1 MAETMI
7 ERRDFLAGLGA
18 AAGAAIL
25 PPAATAAVAGGD
37 ARRLQAPSDPWRDLR
52 AQFQFPPGYAYFN
65 TAGLGACPRVVSDRV
80 KAEMDRE
87 EQSPSAAH
95 SEADWARIR
104 GKCASLLGSSC
115 SAGEIAL
122 VSTATEGINIIL
134 NGVAF
139 RPGDE
144 VVTSTHEHPAVVIPL
159 LHKMATAGIL
169 VRTFEPDLRTRAG
182 NVERIRALLTPRT
195 RMIFVSHVTC
205 TTGQVLP
212 LADIGRL
219 AAERQLW
226 FAVDG
231 AQSLA
236 QFPIDIGATLAHC
249 YAASCHKWLMG
260 PKRTGILYIRK
271 DRLPGLASAVV
282 GAYSD
287 RTTSLAERQ
296 LTLRTDADRFEYGTQ
311 NDALIY
317 GIETA
322 ADLVAALGLPR
333 IWEYSRAMAERFR
346 AALKAQAPVELL
358 SPDEPDARSAMV
370 TFRFPGRNNGQV
382 ANALTGRRLRVRSV
396 TEAGLDAVRASFH
409 VCNTDAEVDR
419 LIEGVSA
426 VARLT

>member
-1 MAETMI
+1 MADTMI
-7 ERRDFLAGLGA
+7 ERRTFLAGIGA
-18 AAGAAIL
+18 AAGTI
-25 PPAATAAVAGGD
+25 AGLGD
-37 ARRLQAPSDPWRDLR
+37 AGEQTPADPWRDLR

-104 GKCASLLGSSC
+104 GKCASLLGPAC

-134 NGVAF
+134 NGVSF
-139 RPGDE
+139 KPGDE
-144 VVTSTHEHPAVVIPL
+144 IVTSAHEHPALVIPL
-159 LHKMATAGIL
+159 LHKVHTTGIV
-169 VRTFEPDLRTRAG
+169 VRTFEPDLTTRAG

-205 TTGQVLP
+205 TTGQILP

-236 QFPIDIGATLAHC
+236 QFPFDIAATGAHC

-260 PKRTGILYIRK
+260 PKRTGILYVRK
-271 DRLPGLASAVV
+271 DRLPELASAVV

-287 RTTSLAERQ
+287 RATSLANRQ
-296 LTLRTDADRFEYGTQ
+296 LTLRADADRFEYGTQ

-333 IWEYSRAMAERFR
+333 IWEYSRALADRFR
-346 AALKAQAPVELL
+346 AALQAQTPVELL
-358 SPDEPDARSAMV
+358 SPAEAEARSAMV
-370 TFRFPGRNNGQV
+370 TFRFPGRDNGQV
-382 ANALTGRRLRVRSV
+382 ANGLTGRRLRVRSV
-396 TEAGLDAVRASFH
+396 TEAGLNAVRASFH
-409 VCNTDAEVDR
+409 VCNTDSEVDR
-419 LIEGVSA
+419 LIEGVRSLP
-426 VARLT
+426 R

>member
-1 MAETMI
+1 ML
-7 ERRDFLAGLGA
+7 ERRTFLAGIGA
-18 AAGAAIL
+18 AAGTL
-25 PPAATAAVAGGD
+25 AGFGD
-37 ARRLQAPSDPWRDLR
+37 AGAQTTADPWRDLR

-65 TAGLGACPRVVSDRV
+65 TAGLGACPRIVSDRV

-87 EQSPSAAH
+87 ELSPSAAH

-104 GKCASLLGSSC
+104 GKCAALLGPAC

-122 VSTATEGINIIL
+122 VSTASEAINIIL

-139 RPGDE
+139 KPGDE

-159 LHKMATAGIL
+159 LHKINTAGIV
-169 VRTFEPDLRTRAG
+169 VRTFEPDLRARAG
-182 NVERIRALLTPRT
+182 NVDRIRALLTPRT
-195 RMIFVSHVTC
+195 RMILISHVTC
-205 TTGQVLP
+205 TTGQVFP

-219 AAERQLW
+219 AAERQVW

-236 QFPIDIGATLAHC
+236 QFPIDIAASGAHC

-260 PKRTGILYIRK
+260 PKRTGILYVRK
-271 DRLPGLASAVV
+271 DRLPDLASTAV

-287 RTTSLAERQ
+287 RTTSLADRQ
-296 LTLRTDADRFEYGTQ
+296 IALRADADRFEYGTQ

-322 ADLVAALGLPR
+322 ADLIAALGLPR
-333 IWEYSRAMAERFR
+333 IWGYSRSMAERFR
-346 AALKAQAPVELL
+346 TALQAQAPVELL
-358 SPDEPDARSAMV
+358 SPAEPEARSAMV
-370 TFRFPGRNNGQV
+370 TFRFPGRNNAQV
-382 ANALTGRRLRVRSV
+382 ANALTGRRLRVRSI

-419 LIEGVSA
+419 LIEGVAA
-426 VARLT
+426 VQRSRG

>member
-1 MAETMI
+1 MMADTMI
-7 ERRDFLAGLGA
+7 ERRTFLAGIGAAAGTLAGLGD
-18 AAGAAIL
+18 AGAQ
-25 PPAATAAVAGGD
+25 TTTD
-37 ARRLQAPSDPWRDLR
+37 RWRDLR

-87 EQSPSAAH
+87 EQAPSAAH

-104 GKCASLLGSSC
+104 GKCASLLGPAC
-115 SAGEIAL
+115 SAGELAL

-134 NGVAF
+134 NGVSF
-139 RPGDE
+139 KPGDE
-144 VVTSTHEHPAVVIPL
+144 VVTSTHEHPAVAIPL
-159 LHKMATAGIL
+159 LHKMQTAGIV
-169 VRTFEPDLRTRAG
+169 VRTFDPDLRTRAG

-195 RMIFVSHVTC
+195 RMIIVSHVTC

-236 QFPIDIGATLAHC
+236 HFPIDIAATGAHC
-249 YAASCHKWLMG
+249 YTASCHKWLMG
-260 PKRTGILYIRK
+260 PKRTGLLYVRK
-271 DRLPGLASAVV
+271 DRLPDLASVVV

-287 RTTSLAERQ
+287 RATSLADRQ
-296 LTLRTDADRFEYGTQ
+296 LTLRADADRFEYGTQ

-322 ADLVAALGLPR
+322 ADLVTALGLPR

-346 AALKAQAPVELL
+346 TALQAQAPVELL
-358 SPDEPDARSAMV
+358 SPAEPEARSAMV

-382 ANALTGRRLRVRSV
+382 ANALSGRRLRVRSV

-419 LIEGVSA
+419 LIDGVA
-426 VARLT
+426 DVART

>member
-25 PPAATAAVAGGD
+25 PSAAAGAVAGGD
-37 ARRLQAPSDPWRDLR
+37 ARRLQATSDPWRDLR
-52 AQFQFPPGYAYFN
+52 SQFQFPPGYAYFN
-65 TAGLGACPRVVSDRV
+65 TAGLGACPRAVSDRV

-87 EQSPSAAH
+87 ELSPSAAH

-104 GKCASLLGSSC
+104 GKCAALLGPSC

-122 VSTATEGINIIL
+122 VSTATEGINIVL
-134 NGVAF
+134 NGVTLG
-139 RPGDE
+139 PGDE
-144 VVTSTHEHPAVVIPL
+144 IVTSTHEHPAVVIPL
-159 LHKMATAGIL
+159 LHKMRTAGIV

-212 LADIGRL
+212 IADIGRL
-219 AAERQLW
+219 AAERQIW

-236 QFPIDIGATLAHC
+236 QFPIDIAATGAHC

-260 PKRTGILYIRK
+260 PKRTGLLYVRK
-271 DRLPGLASAVV
+271 DRVPDLASTVV

-296 LTLRTDADRFEYGTQ
+296 LTLRTDAERFEYGTQ

-317 GIETA
+317 GIESA

-333 IWEYSRAMAERFR
+333 IWEFSRAMAERFR
-346 AALKAQAPVELL
+346 TALQARVTVDLL
-358 SPDEPDARSAMV
+358 SPAEPEARSAMV
-370 TFRFPGRNNGQV
+370 TFRIPGRNNGQV
-382 ANALTGRRLRVRSV
+382 ANALTGQRLRVRSV

-409 VCNTDAEVDR
+409 VCNTDAEVER
-419 LIEGVSA
+419 LIEGVAA
-426 VARLT
+426 VAHQ